1 MGCMKSKALV
11 TLALAIS
18 QIPAQSADEPT
29 IRRIDPALDK
39 LLDPDAKV
47 EKVAG
52 GFQFV
57 EGPVWNRGGYLLF
70 SDIPGN
76 AIMTW
81 SPSGGASIF
90 RARIFEG
97 DYPKGAQVGTNG
109 LTLDKRGLIV
119 AAEHGNRRVSRIEH
133 DGAMTILAD
142 HYLGKRLNSPND
154 LVVKKN
160 GDIYFTD
167 PPFGLLSPGQGLEE
181 AAKSPLRELDFNG
194 VFRITPAGKTGPGKI
209 DVMTKDIA
217 LPNGLAFSP
226 NEKKLYIANSAN
238 KTWSVYDV
246 NKDGTLADGSIF
258 YDAGKETGPGVPDG
272 MKVDTAGNVWATGPG
287 GILVISAQGK
297 LLGVIGFPE
306 VPANCAWGDADGK
319 TLYVTAR
326 TGLYRIKTKV
336 TGVRP

>member
-1 MGCMKSKALV
+1 
-11 TLALAIS
+11 
-18 QIPAQSADEPT
+18 
-29 IRRIDPALDK
+29 
-39 LLDPDAKV
+39 
-47 EKVAG
+47 
-52 GFQFV
+52 
-57 EGPVWNRGGYLLF
+57 
-70 SDIPGN
+70 
-76 AIMTW
+76 
-81 SPSGGASIF
+81 
-90 RARIFEG
+90 
-97 DYPKGAQVGTNG
+97 
-109 LTLDKRGLIV
+109 
-119 AAEHGNRRVSRIEH
+119 
-133 DGAMTILAD
+133 
-142 HYLGKRLNSPND
+142 
-154 LVVKKN
+154 
-160 GDIYFTD
+160 
-167 PPFGLLSPGQGLEE
+167 
-181 AAKSPLRELDFNG
+181 LDFNG
-194 VFRITPAGKTGPGKI
+194 VFRITPLAKNGPGKI

-326 TGLYRIKTKV
+326 TGLYRIKTRV
-336 TGVRP
+336 AGIRP

>member
-1 MGCMKSKALV
+1 M
-11 TLALAIS
+11 
-18 QIPAQSADEPT
+18 PARSANEPA
-29 IRRIDPALDK
+29 IRRLDPALDK
-39 LLDPDAKV
+39 VLAPEAKV

-52 GFQFV
+52 GFRFV
-57 EGPVWNRGGYLLF
+57 EGPVWNRNGGYLIF
-70 SDIPGN
+70 SDIPAN

-81 SPSGGASIF
+81 TPSGGASVF

-97 DYPKGAQVGTNG
+97 EYPDGAQVGTNG

-119 AAEHGNRRVSRIEH
+119 AAEQGNRRVSRIEH
-133 DGAMTILAD
+133 DGAITVLAAR
-142 HYLGKRLNSPND
+142 YEGKRLNSPND
-154 LVVKKN
+154 LVISKKS

-167 PPFGLLSPGQGLEE
+167 PPFGLLRPGQGLAD
-181 AAKSPLRELDFNG
+181 AAKNPLRELDFNG
-194 VFRITPAGKTGPGKI
+194 VFRITTGGRLE
-209 DVMTKDIA
+209 VMTKDLA

-238 KTWSVYDV
+238 KTWSVYNV
-246 NKDGTLADGSIF
+246 EKDGTLANGSIF
-258 YDAGKETGPGVPDG
+258 YDAGKETAPGLPDG

-297 LLGVIGFPE
+297 LLGTIGFPE

-336 TGVRP
+336 TGIRP